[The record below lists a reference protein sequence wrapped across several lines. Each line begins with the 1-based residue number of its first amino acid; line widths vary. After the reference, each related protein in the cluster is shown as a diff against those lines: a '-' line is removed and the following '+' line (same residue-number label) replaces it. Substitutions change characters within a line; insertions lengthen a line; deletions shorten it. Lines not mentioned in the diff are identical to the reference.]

1 MPIQQGEATVSG
13 RVLRSSSSLSDR
25 DHQTKQSPCDKSTE
39 EMQEFTV
46 NFSNEGTDYMVKGQV
61 HESIY
66 SVLMAQE
73 VICARVAKEKGK
85 EMHLLGKKGVEG
97 YVNLGMPLACLPKNS
112 HFEIKF
118 YAVKKGTDA
127 EGETIKDALCKDGRF
142 LPLLEQ
148 EEWGLVENKKFIC
161 SGYTVDSLANR
172 CFDVEVKIKRRG
184 KTRNDL
190 GNEQSSMAP
199 KEVPEKTYDYFKS
212 VVLELYPDLK
222 KQSEMIDEF
231 FSEAFKKGKS
241 SGAVFKLYKEN
252 FGKETKNS
260 TLVRV
265 FKCLSVRSD
274 SVGYITWDSNEG
286 GSATCFVLQDGQE
299 KSIDGCTVVPVCER
313 GRVCNHRVKCGEK
326 EACNDNNCGPGG
338 PKGQECIHMF
348 TQRSFHDV
356 VNNPNVVTYDTS
368 FFGGSSGSPVFD
380 TAGQLVAMHAAGYK
394 YVNKRQPCSIV
405 EFGYSL
411 VAIIAAMKEKHK
423 ACENRHLVL
432 TTLHGK
438 GQGFRVSL
446 HLLQDLHCDPKNLSS
461 ALLSLKI
468 ERPSSPST
476 ENQNC
481 NGIRTPK
488 LHTQG
493 LVRFTID
500 AKGVKH
506 VIEGEADESISRA
519 MRKWEDNSGLMLTKK
534 NKDIWLLGQDMIE
547 GASGQLIAMHA
558 GGYVYN
564 YHEQE
569 HSIIEWG
576 YSMEAIFKDLEN
588 KVPGWFES
596 RGFMRGS
603 EGPTGG
609 NEADVR
615 KLPADV
621 IMESDSGSE

>member
-1 MPIQQGEATVSG
+1 MTSKKTSKLSRTQKSYKDGDIKKYLMPIQQGEATVSG

-127 EGETIKDALCKDGRF
+127 GETRHRQHDIKEKKCIIFYVSPTGNKLETHSLQGHRILQCQQLAKDRCNLCVFAPEGETIKDALCKDGRF

-286 GSATCFVLQDGQE
+286 GSATCFVLQGNYILTCHHVVSLITGPGVEEKDWPLIISRSAKVTFSYEDGRPSENSWLKLAPWFEISDRDLDFAVLKLKGEPNEFPAGLLSLSYPLPFNGVIYIIGHPDGQE

-423 ACENRHLVL
+423 AWYESEMLVL
-432 TTLHGK
+432 P
-438 GQGFRVSL
+438 
-446 HLLQDLHCDPKNLSS
+446 QDYPNDV
-461 ALLSLKI
+461 
-468 ERPSSPST
+468 EM
-476 ENQNC
+476 EN
-481 NGIRTPK
+481 
-488 LHTQG
+488 
-493 LVRFTID
+493 
-500 AKGVKH
+500 
-506 VIEGEADESISRA
+506 GE
-519 MRKWEDNSGLMLTKK
+519 
-534 NKDIWLLGQDMIE
+534 
-547 GASGQLIAMHA
+547 
-558 GGYVYN
+558 
-564 YHEQE
+564 
-569 HSIIEWG
+569 
-576 YSMEAIFKDLEN
+576 
-588 KVPGWFES
+588 
-596 RGFMRGS
+596 
-603 EGPTGG
+603 
-609 NEADVR
+609 
-615 KLPADV
+615 
-621 IMESDSGSE
+621 